1 MSFYK
6 ELLNYTLVSKIDNI
20 VFYVMSPDEIE
31 RTSVAEIQKTD
42 TFIGNEPVVH
52 GLFDPRMGVLDN
64 NKLCQTC
71 HQKNTFCTGHFGHI
85 KLAKP
90 MFYIQFFDVVK
101 KILKCV
107 CWKCSKML
115 LDPNSPEIAAIVAKK
130 YSRQKRWEML
140 YKLLS
145 KTKKCWD
152 CGAKQPDKITREP
165 IVKITM
171 EWKDADIEKEDRKI
185 TMYAEDV
192 HRILS
197 RISNKDANIL
207 GFSPKHNRPE
217 WMICTVL
224 PVPPPAVRPS
234 VRSDTGQRSE
244 DDLTHK
250 LCDIIKN
257 NNSLRAKI
265 EKGVNKE
272 QVDIAGQVLQ
282 YHIATFIDNSIPG
295 INPAQQRTGRPLKSL
310 SERLKTKEG
319 RVRGNMMGKRV
330 DFSARSVITPDP
342 NIGIEE
348 LGVPLKIAMNLTFPE
363 VVNKYNK
370 QKLYEYVRNGPD
382 VYPGAKFVR
391 KPSMNNQTKW
401 LKKIDRSTI
410 VLEEGDIVER
420 HLLDG
425 DYVLFNRQP
434 SLHKMSMQG
443 HKIKVMPYYTFR
455 LNPLV
460 CVSYN
465 ADFDGDEMNTHVPQS
480 AVTEHELRGIAS
492 VPTQIIS
499 PKECK
504 PIIAVVQDVALGIY
518 RLTKGHVR
526 ISEKQ
531 FFNLMSNNSRF
542 YGEIPKT
549 IAGLSQREGMNSE
562 KEGVYTGRQA
572 ISLIIPENVNVRT
585 ANNSYKN
592 KGAADEYENFVV
604 IENGELKQGTLDK
617 KIYQNRTRG
626 LVHAIYND
634 YTPEETCAFFDNT
647 QRLICNW
654 LAQSGFSVGVSD
666 LILDTETNVTIR
678 ESIRDMK
685 VKAYNMIKDVHVGKF
700 ENNSIKNN
708 NEYFEEEI
716 NKILNE
722 AREKTG
728 QMGLGTIND
737 RDNRMINMIKS
748 GSKGSVINVAQMI
761 ACLGQQ
767 NVDGKRI
774 VYGFENR
781 TLPHFSKF
789 DDGPES
795 RGFVEN
801 SFIAGLTP
809 SEFYFHAMGG
819 REGLI
824 DTAVR
829 TSDTGYLQ
837 RKLSKGMEDSKVV
850 HDYTVR
856 NASGAIVQYL
866 YGEDGVD
873 PTKIEAQS
881 LPSIDCDYNALLK
894 EYAPEPLED
903 EGVYARWEKHFQQ
916 LLEDRH
922 YVIHKMFNGRRNNTI
937 MYPISFWRIINN
949 AKNTLHRYNNVHRN
963 DLDVSYVLDRIEE
976 LCKDLYINKNNA
988 GNHLLQIL
996 MRCHLSPK
1004 QMIHK
1009 CRFNRSMFDMIVE
1022 QVRTRFFESIAN
1034 PGELVGIVAAQSI
1047 GEPATQLTLN
1057 SFHGSGV
1064 ASASKAVRGVPRIK
1078 ELLSVTK
1085 NIKGPGMTVYVKPEF
1100 QKDKQECTKIMKSIK
1115 TTFFKNV
1122 VSRSQVYYEPEEFT
1136 TSIADDAEFVKT
1148 YAELVENELMDRTN
1162 VSPWVLRFELDKFK
1176 MMEEGINMLDLYNI
1190 LQNFYDD
1197 TIQCLFSDDNSKN
1210 LIFRIRLTMNDDADR
1225 DYITELR
1232 ALEKN
1237 ILENIIIK
1245 GIKGVDRCMMNK
1257 EEFQV
1262 HNAETLAFDQ
1272 SYEWVLDTSGN
1283 NLVDILGR
1291 SDIDAT
1297 RSISNDINEIN
1308 ELFGIEAARQAL
1320 YNELNGVIADA
1331 ELYVNYRHI
1340 ALLVDIMTNRG
1351 YLMSIDRHGINRVDI
1366 GPFAK
1371 CSFEETTEMI
1381 IKAGIFTDI
1390 EKVTGVSANIML
1402 GQIAPCGTGES
1413 DILMDEYKLYSI
1425 DEREEVKRD
1434 VMEEDEDAER
1444 ELVCA
1449 MDNITIDFQVPEAQM
1464 IQRMKGL
1471 EINIV

>member
-6 ELLNYTLVSKIDNI
+6 ELLNDTLVSKIDNI

>member
-6 ELLNYTLVSKIDNI
+6 ELLNETLVSKIDNI